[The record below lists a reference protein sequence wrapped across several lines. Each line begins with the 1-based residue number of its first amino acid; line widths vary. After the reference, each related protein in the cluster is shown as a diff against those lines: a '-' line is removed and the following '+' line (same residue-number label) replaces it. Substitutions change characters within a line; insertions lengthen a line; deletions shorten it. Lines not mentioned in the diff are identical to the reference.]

1 MGTTTR
7 GLCPT
12 TDPTTT
18 TDRRTSQLVMPY
30 GRVDDF
36 KAGQRFSL
44 ENKHN
49 VGPATMWD
57 VAGSSDMHFTVAFRR
72 YR

>member
-1 MGTTTR
+1 
-7 GLCPT
+7 
-12 TDPTTT
+12 
-18 TDRRTSQLVMPY
+18 MPY